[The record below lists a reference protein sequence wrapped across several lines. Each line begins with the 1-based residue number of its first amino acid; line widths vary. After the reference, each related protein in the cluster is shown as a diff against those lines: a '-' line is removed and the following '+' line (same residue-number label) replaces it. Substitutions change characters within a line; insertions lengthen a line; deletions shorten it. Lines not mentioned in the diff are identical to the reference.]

1 MQPWRVYAIS
11 GRRIDE
17 LKALMAPRMATE
29 LPKGEGTDYTIYPEP
44 LTEPYRSRR
53 FTVGELRHYVL
64 PNPDVDRFEIAT
76 VHVPVQQSLENG
88 DLSAKPMDAANA
100 AAETA
105 NLQLGSRN
113 AKTPEKTAAVFIA
126 RYLQHPIYRYRC
138 DVIHRGG
145 RAIGLLA
152 TRIATHNSRTALRII
167 DYLGPD
173 DAVPGLGRLVLEQ
186 VRTAGAEYADVYNW
200 GIDPDLFAR
209 AGFSQVDPDG
219 RDVVPDYFE
228 PFEAR
233 NVRLRFAIKSDRP
246 VVLFKGDGDQDR
258 PSQLS

>member
-1 MQPWRVYAIS
+1 
-11 GRRIDE
+11 
-17 LKALMAPRMATE
+17 
-29 LPKGEGTDYTIYPEP
+29 
-44 LTEPYRSRR
+44 
-53 FTVGELRHYVL
+53 
-64 PNPDVDRFEIAT
+64 
-76 VHVPVQQSLENG
+76 VQQSLENG

-113 AKTPEKTAAVFIA
+113 AKTPKKTAAVFIA

-152 TRIATHNSRTALRII
+152 TRIATHNNRTALRII

-186 VRTAGAEYADVYNW
+186 VRRPAPGTDVYR

-209 AGFSQVDPDG
+209 AGFLVDPDG

-228 PFEAR
+228 PLRREISGCGSPSRATGRWCCSRATAIRIAPANYRHDAERLPPRRSEIVTYTSSVQPDAFHAVRELDPPPFGSSFGTSAACTPIQQATSRLPRGIDCAPRSAR
-233 NVRLRFAIKSDRP
+233 GPHFR
-246 VVLFKGDGDQDR
+246 
-258 PSQLS
+258 